1 MGERCCFGRDF
12 GFAVGLCHAEQPELV
27 ELVEGRMGKHVV
39 SSMIVAAAPYVAM
52 KDRHAVRF
60 AAVGSMAIE
69 IVVED
74 GFD

>member
-1 MGERCCFGRDF
+1 
-12 GFAVGLCHAEQPELV
+12 
-27 ELVEGRMGKHVV
+27 MGKHVV